1 MTVPNLCEVCKKQ
14 LPSRNK
20 LFQHIKETGH
30 AVLKQQA
37 AWGIGNQQG
46 QGSQRESRGS
56 ATNNSNDR
64 KRTKNKRK

>member
-37 AWGIGNQQG
+37 GRGIGNQQG

-56 ATNNSNDR
+56 ATNNANDR
-64 KRTKNKRK
+64 KKTKNKRK